1 MTFSLEN
8 IMMLSWYIHYIIDI
22 FVPTLVLIRA
32 RVLAVTRA
40 DRQSQQPTLGV
51 ACAWEMKRNVRD
63 SQITHRR
70 HTSITKSRSLNP
82 LEFKGNYGAALNI
95 WSWCT
100 GRWWGGGCNI
110 WYSEEGNGRGPSPPR
125 PLLAV
130 PNVTAHPSTAS
141 VPVTVRCSAVLMC
154 TSIKGLRTRQRCPL
168 SDDCIVRAKER
179 DLPARRL

>member
-1 MTFSLEN
+1 MNLNSKKIIIIIKVN
-8 IMMLSWYIHYIIDI
+8 ILKISKISWHFRSKISWCYRDIYIYIIDI

-100 GRWWGGGCNI
+100 GRWWGGAVTFGTARR
-110 WYSEEGNGRGPSPPR
+110 GMGGVRARPGPSS
-125 PLLAV
+125 LYQ
-130 PNVTAHPSTAS
+130 
-141 VPVTVRCSAVLMC
+141 M
-154 TSIKGLRTRQRCPL
+154 
-168 SDDCIVRAKER
+168 
-179 DLPARRL
+179 